1 MLYLIIE
8 YPEISMGLSEPI
20 ALQAPFVGIMQNFL
34 ELCVTTLDLQPAVIK
49 NMMQTVLSVMFIKE
63 L

>member
-1 MLYLIIE
+1 
-8 YPEISMGLSEPI
+8 MGLSEPI